1 MSKLSADQAAAC
13 LRELRHD
20 DVFILFNIFY
30 DCFLKICI

>member
-20 DVFILFNIFY
+20 DVFILYNIY
-30 DCFLKICI
+30 D